1 MRIANILTD
10 THRIILMLK
19 EYGFTS
25 KQAEGITTVF
35 GSADVTE
42 LVTRGDLTATES
54 TLQSDLERL
63 RTELKTESAELR
75 TELRTEIAG
84 VKSQLASSQSGMI
97 KWMVGLLIAHA
108 ALILTM
114 LR

>member
-1 MRIANILTD
+1 MANILTD

-42 LVTRGDLTATES
+42 LVTRGDLTATEAA
-54 TLQSDLERL
+54 LKSDIGRL
-63 RTELKTESAELR
+63 RTDVATETGELR

-84 VKSQLASSQSGMI
+84 VKSQLSDFQSSTI
-97 KWMVGLLIAHA
+97 KWMAGLLIAHA
-108 ALILTM
+108 TLILTV